1 MGIFK
6 SFYQTNQNNSTYYT
20 NTADDIYKLL
30 NEGNLYAISEIVENF
45 KSIEEKKSVVDAF
58 IKKYD
63 FDFLNYI

>member
-1 MGIFK
+1 MDIFK
-6 SFYQTNQNNSTYYT
+6 SFSQANQNNSTYFT
-20 NTADDIYKLL
+20 NTADCIYKLL

-45 KSIEEKKSVVDAF
+45 KSIEEKKYVADAF